1 LYISGGRDGLH
12 CPEPR
17 SMSKEST
24 SFPTGAGRRLPPG
37 TTRNS
42 LWLLHNFAGA
52 TDNLVDFVRGVTG
65 LVGGDRLV
73 RYGESPRVPQ
83 SHMGSIS
90 TDACSV
96 SERAKLYAA
105 TSRRGVATFG
115 ALCAALLATSCARER
130 VTPVYDPDT
139 RTVTR
144 LDYDAGGDGRLDMR
158 SYLQDGR
165 GVRLEADGNG
175 DGRVDRWEY
184 YRPDGQLDRLG
195 TSSQGDGREDTW
207 VVQSGNQMRVDISTR
222 RDGVVDRHEFHQQGV
237 LVRAELDTDL
247 DGRIDEWQRFENG
260 KLRELLVDTERS
272 GRPDRRLVYATNG
285 SLERIEDARP

>member
-1 LYISGGRDGLH
+1 
-12 CPEPR
+12 
-17 SMSKEST
+17 M
-24 SFPTGAGRRLPPG
+24 
-37 TTRNS
+37 NS
-42 LWLLHNFAGA
+42 N
-52 TDNLVDFVRGVTG
+52 
-65 LVGGDRLV
+65 
-73 RYGESPRVPQ
+73 
-83 SHMGSIS
+83 S

-105 TSRRGVATFG
+105 PLRGGVATF
-115 ALCAALLATSCARER
+115 AALVAVSLAGGCARER

-144 LDYDAGGDGRLDMR
+144 LDYDADGDGRIDMR

-165 GVRLEADGNG
+165 GARLEADGNR

-207 VVQSGNQMRVDISTR
+207 VVQDSNQMRVDISTR
-222 RDGVVDRHEFHQQGV
+222 RDGVADRQEFHQQGV
-237 LVRAELDTDL
+237 LVRAEMDTDF
-247 DGRIDEWQRFENG
+247 DGRADQWQRFENG

-272 GRPDRRLVYATNG
+272 GRPDRRLLYAANG
-285 SLERIEDARP
+285 SLERIEDAQR